1 MVLSVIRV
9 TEWYIRETV
18 NWIGLD
24 TDSELDEWGWD
35 LQPLLN
41 GCETLGETT

>member
-9 TEWYIRETV
+9 TDWYIRETV

-24 TDSELDEWGWD
+24 TDSELDRVGMGSAAAA
-35 LQPLLN
+35 QRM
-41 GCETLGETT
+41 